1 MNKLQPEGAATIVFV
16 QKFQL
21 LITHTADF
29 ILPTAHY
36 FL

>member
-1 MNKLQPEGAATIVFV
+1 MNKLQPEGAATIVFG
-16 QKFQL
+16 QRFRL

-29 ILPTAHY
+29 ILPTADY